1 MSKVIDNIEDI
12 NAIDAKAPLASPALT
27 GTPTAPTAAAGT
39 NTTQV
44 ATTAFVSSA
53 MSGGIPSGVITL
65 WSGSSASIPS
75 GWYLCNGANGTP
87 NLMDRFV
94 VGAGSGYAVGATGG
108 STSASISGTTGA
120 TTLTTTQMP
129 SHNHTFNTH
138 GITGGQ
144 NYAGGYMPRGVS
156 PYGATATYN
165 TGTNSSGGNGSHTHE
180 MSGSV
185 DTRSPYYALCYIMK
199 A

>member
-1 MSKVIDNIEDI
+1 MTIIENAKDLGQEIYTKAEVDTSKQ
-12 NAIDAKAPLASPALT
+12 AALVS
-27 GTPTAPTAAAGT
+27 GT
-39 NTTQV
+39 NIKTVGGASLLGSGDITV
-44 ATTAFVSSA
+44 
-53 MSGGIPSGVITL
+53 GGIPSGVITL

-94 VGAGSGYAVGATGG
+94 VGAGSSYPVGATGG
-108 STSASISGTTGA
+108 STSASVSGTTGA

-129 SHNHTFNTH
+129 SHNHGGASFDSNSQGYSHDNSFTRSSYAYL
-138 GITGGQ
+138 ISYSTG
-144 NYAGGYMPRGVS
+144 S
-156 PYGATATYN
+156 T
-165 TGTNSSGGNGSHTHE
+165 GGNGSHTHS

>member
-1 MSKVIDNIEDI
+1 M
-12 NAIDAKAPLASPALT
+12 ASLKDTSIT
-27 GTPTAPTAAAGT
+27 GTLSVSTAIPISSGGT
-39 NTTQV
+39 G
-44 ATTAFVSSA
+44 ATTVAGVLTNLGITA
-53 MSGGIPSGVITL
+53 GGIPSGLIAL
-65 WSGSSASIPS
+65 WSGASNAIPS

-129 SHNHTFNTH
+129 SHSHSAPYFSGSNNSYAAGSWNLSSGST
-138 GITGGQ
+138 GATGG
-144 NYAGGYMPRGVS
+144 S
-156 PYGATATYN
+156 
-165 TGTNSSGGNGSHTHE
+165 GSHTHS